1 MKFRTFRTARAAALA
16 SLLVAQ
22 GPLVPGT
29 LAAPADPGRD
39 GFAGFIDK
47 FWQEAWGSPFIA
59 NQSGLLLKEHASGI
73 FAVQASDGERV
84 IAEGTWFEVLRLEE
98 PQLGNLPDLAGTTDI
113 LRFDHAV
120 TAGVLL
126 GSTGAISPLFGM
138 TVTVTFEGPAGRTV
152 IQGFTPFGRAAD
164 APGAIAGAHDLH
176 DRLGTAQPVLA
187 GAGDPPLTLDPC
199 HCHEKLNNQ
208 IAACDWRKVACV
220 AACIATAVVAAAA
233 CSQLGPFAPI
243 CTAAVI
249 TAYLACSAACL
260 ANERACE
267 LDAANEFINCEEEC
281 KARNRQPNPGTSGP

>member
-1 MKFRTFRTARAAALA
+1 MKYLTFRTARAAALA
-16 SLLVAQ
+16 SLLVTQ
-22 GPLVPGT
+22 GPLVQSG

-39 GFAGFIDK
+39 EFAGFIDK

-59 NQSGLLLKEHASGI
+59 NQSGLLLKEHAQGI

-98 PQLGNLPDLAGTTDI
+98 PQLGNLPDLAATSDL

-138 TVTVTFEGPAGRTV
+138 TVTVTSEGPAGRTV
-152 IQGFTPFGRAAD
+152 IQGFTPFGRAPD

-176 DRLGTAQPVLA
+176 ARLGTVQPVLA
-187 GAGDPPLTLDPC
+187 GGDPPLTLDPC

-208 IAACDWRKVACV
+208 IDACDWRKLACI

-249 TAYLACSAACL
+249 AAYLACSAACL
-260 ANERACE
+260 ATEKACE
-267 LDAANEFINCEEEC
+267 LDAANEFINCQEDC
-281 KARNRQPNPGTSGP
+281 KDRNRPPNADSSGP